1 MLDDI
6 AIKRLLLRTA
16 ARDEGSAEAFE
27 RLFKMCAPL
36 LLGVAKR
43 IVGRQELAEDVLQDS
58 FAKIWGLAE
67 RFDPFANQPVAWMV
81 AIVRNRAID
90 VRASHAESRVDSY
103 HGTANANSDANPDGN
118 LDALLDSVDD
128 PGESADQR
136 RIAHWLRDCLG
147 GLEAVER
154 QSLVLAYQQGM
165 SHGELASH
173 LDKPLGTVKTWVRRG
188 MGRLRDCVQARMGRA
203 P

>member
-27 RLFKMCAPL
+27 RLFKTCAPL

-67 RFDPFANQPVAWMV
+67 SFDPFANQPVAWMV

-90 VRASHAESRVDSY
+90 VRASHAVSRVDSY
-103 HGTANANSDANPDGN
+103 HDADSANPDGR
-118 LDALLDSVDD
+118 LDSLLESAEE
-128 PGESADQR
+128 PGESTDRRRLAD
-136 RIAHWLRDCLG
+136 WLRDCLG

-173 LDKPLGTVKTWVRRG
+173 LDRPLGTVKTWVRRG
-188 MGRLRDCVQARMGRA
+188 MRNLRDCVEDRMGA
-203 P
+203 GK